1 MSDRAELLQ
10 NFIVAARLLAAEGMS
25 GLNPEKALLVNAA
38 QERGADVILMYVT
51 STETVIGA
59 LHFPD
64 PAADP
69 VELFRIVVPSSEV
82 SH

>member
-1 MSDRAELLQ
+1 MTAREKLLADY
-10 NFIVAARLLAAEGMS
+10 ITAARALAAEGMS
-25 GLNPEKALLVNAA
+25 GLNPEKAILVNAA

-59 LHFPD
+59 LNLPNPD
-64 PAADP
+64 SNP
-69 VELFRIVVPSSEV
+69 VELFRIEMPEV